1 MATVKAFLRTSTKKS
16 KPVNVRF
23 RLSDG
28 SRVQLFYKSK
38 LTINPA
44 LWDAKREEIKSKVLY
59 NAKERVEFNSNVARI
74 KTIINQ
80 LYLHAGYR
88 QDLTSEWL
96 SAEID
101 KALYPEKY
109 KVEEKYTFF
118 DVFQDFLEKRNVSQA
133 QINACKV
140 LGRALKRYELYEIA
154 VRRNSFVLD
163 LDTFNTETICNF
175 DKFLRDEHLFYD
187 QYPQLYVAVPE
198 SRTPKPRGQNTIS
211 GLMLKLRTFFLWAI
225 REGKTNNNP
234 FVNYSIGEC
243 VYGTPIYISVE
254 ERNKLYQ
261 YDFSKNQYLAVQRD
275 IFVFQCLI
283 GCRVGDYFR
292 MTKDNIIDGAIE
304 YIARKTKD
312 GHPETLRVPLNK
324 TAQEILDRY
333 PVVKD
338 NKLLPFTYPQQYN
351 DDIKL
356 IFKTVGLTRF
366 VTILDPTT
374 RMERQVPLNEIA
386 SSHLARRTFVGNIY
400 KKVQDP
406 NLVGALSGH
415 VPGSR
420 AFARYRTID
429 DEMKRE
435 LVAAI
440 E

>member
-1 MATVKAFLRTSTKKS
+1 MATVKAFLRTSTKRTKS
-16 KPVNVRF
+16 VNVRF

-28 SRVQLFYKSK
+28 EKIQLFYKSK
-38 LTINPA
+38 LTIDPA
-44 LWDAKREEIKSKVLY
+44 LWDAKREEIKAKVLY
-59 NAKERVEFNSNVARI
+59 DAKERLKLNAGVSKI
-74 KTIINQ
+74 KAIINQ
-80 LYLHAGYR
+80 LYIDTGYK

-101 KALYPEKY
+101 KVLFPEKY
-109 KVEEKYTFF
+109 TVEEKYTFF
-118 DVFQDFLEKRNVSQA
+118 EVFDEFLKKRNVSQA

-140 LGRALKRYELYEIA
+140 LERVLRRYELYEVA
-154 VRRNSFVLD
+154 VQRNPFSLE
-163 LDTFNTETICNF
+163 LDTFKTETICNF
-175 DKFLRDEHLFYD
+175 DKFLRGEHQFYE
-187 QYPQLYVAVPE
+187 QYPQLYKAVPE
-198 SRTPKPRGQNTIS
+198 SRTPKPRGQNTIN

-225 REGKTNNNP
+225 KEGKTANNP
-234 FVNYSIGEC
+234 FVNYPIGEC
-243 VYGTPIYISVE
+243 VYGTPIYITVE
-254 ERNKLYQ
+254 ERNKLYHH
-261 YDFSKNQYLAVQRD
+261 DFSTNPYLAVQRD
-275 IFVFQCLI
+275 VFVFQCLI

-292 MTKDNIIDGAIE
+292 MTKGNVINGAVE

-312 GHPETLRVPLNK
+312 GHPETIRVPLNK
-324 TAQEILDRY
+324 IAQEILDRY

-338 NKLLPFTYPQQYN
+338 NKLLPFTYFQQYN

-356 IFKTVGLTRF
+356 MFKEAGLTRV

-374 RMERQVPLNEIA
+374 RTERQVPLDVIA

-406 NLVGALSGH
+406 NQVGALSGH

-429 DEMKRE
+429 EEMKRE